1 MPISWLFCSAR
12 ISLSTLPN
20 VSTSDLPVKQKAL
33 CSGFPYV
40 GDKIDFLH
48 VDSRKAYDY
57 HRKGGQDVPQDF
69 EMKVNWERD
78 WVAKAMGGEM
88 N

>member
-1 MPISWLFCSAR
+1 M
-12 ISLSTLPN
+12 
-20 VSTSDLPVKQKAL
+20 KQKAL